1 MEFILIFIFIL
12 IIIYISSNIKDN
24 KKVKSNELFIN
35 NYKEINNIKTNNKIT
50 FIIYTQNL
58 GLLIAKS
65 IGYMLNKL
73 NLQYNIVL
81 EITDEDVK
89 LNTDNPNEIYIILFP
104 QTLKIFPDVNKY
116 IIYQL
121 EQYKQSSWIND
132 EYKKKIE
139 NSLFTLEY
147 SLENYNNFDPEY
159 KKKIFYF
166 PIPIINITYEN
177 VNTNYKYD
185 ILFVGAP
192 NNRRNKII
200 RELKKKYKVLFLAKT
215 FNNDLYDLMDQTK
228 IILNLHYYKNAIL
241 ETTRLNEALFNNKLI
256 ISELPDE
263 LDIVNKNFYE
273 NNIIFIDEIKDD
285 LSNINNLFDK
295 VNFYLDNNNYNKAL
309 SKNNDFLNKIFEY
322 SFFYFY
328 NSLVKNNLIENN
340 IDINNNFKN
349 LNNMIQ
355 DKIKFIKNIAIVTGN
370 FGNNNEYKT
379 DFLSKILNKEYFDW
393 YYFTNYNSK
402 IEGWNIIN
410 NNYYEKLDLK
420 LNDNNLKIQFYKTQN
435 INIDLL
441 KKYSYIIWIDPNMI
455 IDNINFVN
463 DIINLIEKNINSEL
477 FIFENYMH
485 NTVDEKQINNL
496 DLNST
501 IKTKLLNQ
509 LNSYIKNGYAN
520 NKLYE
525 TGFFIY
531 KNNDNNK
538 KLMNDWWFESK
549 NDGYQHNLSL
559 SYVISKNIIIPYILN
574 ENNFIKGNIEG
585 SINKNYLIGHI
596 YNPNIKTI
604 KNNNIIKQL
613 ILNNKLDEINNL
625 NIDYKKI
632 NYIDGIVWINL
643 NKDIERNKY
652 MKEILN
658 NINIDN
664 YKIAG
669 IDSNNN
675 ELLDM
680 FTNVNYERKL
690 NNYEIAKTL
699 SHIKAINYLE
709 NINGNYFLIC
719 EDNISFNNII
729 LIDKDIKTIITE
741 CPKFDIL
748 ILNKTYLTN
757 TNNIY
762 VKWENYYKPLKND
775 YIGSSAAYIISR
787 EGINKFIKFAK
798 YADLYFKLDK
808 KNNLDVS
815 DIYIYKYLD
824 TFVYKYNYITTKNII
839 SSIKTDKSF
848 DEKNNLFQLNIILKD
863 FYNHEIKN

>member
-1 MEFILIFIFIL
+1 MEFILLVIFIL
-12 IIIYISSNIKDN
+12 IIIYISNNINKN
-24 KKVKSNELFIN
+24 KKVILNELFVN
-35 NYKEINNIKTNNKIT
+35 NYKEIKITKTINKVT
-50 FIIYTQNL
+50 FIIYTQNI

-65 IGYMLNKL
+65 IGFMLNKL

-81 EITDEDVK
+81 EITEEDVK

-121 EQYKQSSWIND
+121 EQYKQSTWIND

-192 NNRRNKII
+192 NSRRNNII

-263 LDIVNKNFYE
+263 LDIVNKKFYE

-285 LSNINNLFDK
+285 LSNINNLFEK
-295 VNFYLDNNNYNKAL
+295 INFYIDNDNYNTAL

-322 SFFYFY
+322 SFFYFK
-328 NSLVKNNLIENN
+328 NCLVKNNLIDNN
-340 IDINNNFKN
+340 IDIENNFKN
-349 LNNMIQ
+349 LKNMTN
-355 DKIKFIKNIAIVTGN
+355 DKIKFIKNIVIVTSN
-370 FGNNNEYKT
+370 FGNNNENKN
-379 DFLSKILNKEYFDW
+379 DFIGNILNKEYFDW
-393 YYFTNYNSK
+393 YYFTNSNSK

-410 NNYYEKLDLK
+410 NNYYEKLGVK

-441 KKYSYIIWIDPNMI
+441 NKYSYIIWIDPNMI
-455 IDNINFVN
+455 IDNLNFVN
-463 DIINLIEKNINSEL
+463 DIINLLEKNINSEL
-477 FIFENYMH
+477 FIFENYAY
-485 NTVDEKQINNL
+485 NSVNEEQINNL
-496 DLNST
+496 DLNNT
-501 IKTKLLNQ
+501 IKTKLINQ
-509 LNSYIKNGYAN
+509 LNSYIENGYTN

-525 TGFFIY
+525 SGFLIY

-549 NDGYQHNLSL
+549 NDINLTNLSF
-559 SYVISKNIIIPYILN
+559 SYVISKNIIISYILN
-574 ENNFIKGNIEG
+574 EGNFTKGKIEG
-585 SINKNYLIGHI
+585 SINKNNLIGHI
-596 YNPNIKTI
+596 DNPNIKTI

-613 ILNNKLDEINNL
+613 ILNNNLDEINNL

-643 NKDIERNKY
+643 HKDIERNKY

-664 YKIAG
+664 YKIVG

-690 NNYEIAKTL
+690 DNYEIANTL

-709 NINGNYFLIC
+709 NQKG
-719 EDNISFNNII
+719 
-729 LIDKDIKTIITE
+729 
-741 CPKFDIL
+741 
-748 ILNKTYLTN
+748 
-757 TNNIY
+757 
-762 VKWENYYKPLKND
+762 
-775 YIGSSAAYIISR
+775 
-787 EGINKFIKFAK
+787 
-798 YADLYFKLDK
+798 
-808 KNNLDVS
+808 
-815 DIYIYKYLD
+815 
-824 TFVYKYNYITTKNII
+824 
-839 SSIKTDKSF
+839 
-848 DEKNNLFQLNIILKD
+848 
-863 FYNHEIKN
+863 